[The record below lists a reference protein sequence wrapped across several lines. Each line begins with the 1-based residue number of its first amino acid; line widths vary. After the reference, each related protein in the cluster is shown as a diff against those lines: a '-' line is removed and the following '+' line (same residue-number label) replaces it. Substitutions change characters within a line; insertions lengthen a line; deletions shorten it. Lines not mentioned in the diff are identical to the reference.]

1 MSEERD
7 ERRTVLIAAFEGW
20 NDAGQAATNVVRHLV
35 ERYDAREIRHIACD
49 GYYDYQVTRPM
60 LCRVTG
66 RPRLVWPQTTFYE
79 IAVSPTHVI
88 YAQIAPEPNYRWRE
102 YCRQSLR
109 IADELDVDHVVT
121 LGSMFAS
128 CPHTRPLTVDVAYD
142 LDSGRRGCADAED
155 ETLPAPSSA
164 SQAPEGTGTPE
175 AFTSVDECDAWF
187 DSALRQDE
195 SEGYSGPVGIPTV
208 LDDMAREQ
216 SFETTSM
223 WGYVP
228 HYLGSDDCPK
238 ATLAMLRRLGRE
250 LGVAFDEGDLPRRV
264 ERWERH
270 IAALMAHGPLDEY
283 VGRLEERWDAADEA
297 RRLNEAAAGA
307 KGAQAEQLV
316 REAED
321 FLKNL

>member
-7 ERRTVLIAAFEGW
+7 ERRTVLVAAFEGW

-79 IAVSPTHVI
+79 IAVSSTRAI

-128 CPHTRPLTVDVAYD
+128 CPHTRPLTVDVAHD
-142 LDSGRRGCADAED
+142 LDSGRRGCAVSED
-155 ETLPAPSSA
+155 QEPPDCSPSA
-164 SQAPEGTGTPE
+164 
-175 AFTSVDECDAWF
+175 VDDGDAWL
-187 DSALRQDE
+187 DSTLSQEDA
-195 SEGYSGPVGIPTV
+195 EGYSGPVGIPTV

-238 ATLAMLRRLGRE
+238 ATLALLRRLGHE
-250 LGVAFDEGDLPRRV
+250 LGVSFDEGDLPDQV

-270 IAALMAHGPLDEY
+270 IDTLMGHGSPLDGY
-283 VGRLEERWDAADEA
+283 VERLEERWDAADEA
-297 RRLNEAAAGA
+297 RRLAEAAADA

-321 FLKNL
+321 FLKSL